1 VTRFP
6 SSVLRLPSFVFRL
19 SSFVLLLASCTTP
32 PPPPTPT
39 TLRIETTDLTTPL
52 LLDLAAAYAEVN
64 PDIDLVSDVVPLS
77 TLSADLAAGRADVG
91 LAVTQNPDQFATPLG
106 YVSFAVVVNPA
117 NPLTGLSVAQVRE
130 IFSGRVNDWD
140 QVGGPSGGIQVV
152 SREKGSDAEMT
163 FETSALLGASPT
175 SNALV
180 APTWAA
186 MREAVSQNLNTI
198 GYLPVPELEA
208 TVQPIGL
215 DSEVR
220 ALIVA
225 LAPSEPIGPARDF
238 LVWAQSEA
246 GQEVVGKR
254 YEAVTRDP

>member
-1 VTRFP
+1 MNADCRRFKKNQGA
-6 SSVLRLPSFVFRL
+6 LFLPL
-19 SSFVLLLASCTTP
+19 ILLLLVSCE
-32 PPPPTPT
+32 TPT
-39 TLRIETTDLTTPL
+39 TLLTPATLRIETTDLTTPL

-91 LAVTQNPDQFATPLG
+91 LAVTRNPEQFATPLG
-106 YVSFAVVVNPA
+106 YVAFAVVVNPA

-130 IFSGRVNDWD
+130 IFSGRVNDWG
-140 QVGGPSGGIQVV
+140 QVGGPGGVIQVV

-163 FETSALLGASPT
+163 FGASALLGASPM

-186 MREAVSQNLNTI
+186 MREAVSQNLNAI
-198 GYLPVPELEA
+198 GYLPTPELEA
-208 TVQPIGL
+208 TVQPMGL
-215 DSEVR
+215 DSELR

-225 LAPSEPIGPARDF
+225 LAPSEPTGPARDF
-238 LVWAQSEA
+238 LVWVQSEE
-246 GQEVVGKR
+246 GQAVVGKR
-254 YEAVTRDP
+254 YERVK

>member
-1 VTRFP
+1 
-6 SSVLRLPSFVFRL
+6 
-19 SSFVLLLASCTTP
+19 LLF
-32 PPPPTPT
+32 
-39 TLRIETTDLTTPL
+39 
-52 LLDLAAAYAEVN
+52 DLAAAYHDLN

-91 LAVTQNPDQFATPLG
+91 LAVTRNPNRFATPLG
-106 YVSFAVVVNPA
+106 YVSFVVVVNPA

-130 IFSGRVNDWD
+130 IFSGRVNDWG

-152 SREKGSDAEMT
+152 SREKGSDAGIT

-186 MREAVSQNLNTI
+186 MREIVSQNLNTI
-198 GYLPVPELEA
+198 GYLPLPELEA

-215 DSEVR
+215 DSELR

-225 LAPSEPIGPARDF
+225 LAPSEPTGLARDF
-238 LVWAQSEA
+238 LVWAQSEE
-246 GQEVVGKR
+246 GQRVVGKR
-254 YEAVTRDP
+254 YERVK